1 MKNGDGFVAQNLSFS
16 HIFPPKKLMNFSD
29 SDIAGVTEPV
39 TERMTS
45 PLMGF
50 RVRPLARL
58 GGKVME
64 SDIRTTTKWVG
75 NPYGTLL
82 MDCDSPAS

>member
-1 MKNGDGFVAQNLSFS
+1 
-16 HIFPPKKLMNFSD
+16 MNFSD
-29 SDIAGVTEPV
+29 SDIAGLVTEPV

-64 SDIRTTTKWVG
+64 SDIPTTTKWVG

-82 MDCDSPAS
+82 MGSPAS